1 MMAYGDYSCWSRYLP
16 LGNWM
21 TMKLGRIIE
30 KEIISPEICCRNVQF
45 EMKLQDITHTWCSMV
60 FARSLNKAIRQRKA
74 LLSMGFGKMS
84 INFHVPSLIK
94 CQLVSLIFK
103 NTEWL
108 SQDGQKFFNSHCQKK
123 CTFRILFSYF
133 ILRILALVIGSCDP
147 A

>member
-1 MMAYGDYSCWSRYLP
+1 MMAYEVYSCWSRYLP
-16 LGNWM
+16 LVNWM
-21 TMKLGRIIE
+21 TRKLGRIIE

-45 EMKLQDITHTWCSMV
+45 EIKLQDITDTWCSLG

-84 INFHVPSLIK
+84 IKFHVPSLNK
-94 CQLVSLIFK
+94 CQLVSLTFK

-108 SQDGQKFFNSHCQKK
+108 SQDGQNCFNSHCQEKYN
-123 CTFRILFSYF
+123 FQILFSYF